1 MRSMAAVLSFAFAI
15 AAALPFAEATAD
27 GSSAARVAFAANAT
41 AGAGVDV
48 QYALAVDPV
57 MTFAEHPGGDRSR
70 PAHDVVD
77 AASAFDILK
86 ERLVGEWTGRIV
98 HSSEPVEA
106 TFYLTGNDSA
116 IVEYIRRPLK
126 PKASMSTVYHLADDN
141 LQLTHYCSFM
151 NQPRL
156 RATSVSQDGNVID
169 FSFIDVTNL
178 ARSGDRYTH
187 RMRVAFPARG
197 RASVSYIGLVE
208 GEEAGDLTVEL
219 ERASPSHP
227 ER

>member
-1 MRSMAAVLSFAFAI
+1 MNGSRVMARCLIALMLPTMFATSGN
-15 AAALPFAEATAD
+15 AE
-27 GSSAARVAFAANAT
+27 N
-41 AGAGVDV
+41 
-48 QYALAVDPV
+48 L
-57 MTFAEHPGGDRSR
+57 
-70 PAHDVVD
+70 VD
-77 AASAFDILK
+77 AEVAFDILK

-116 IVEYIRRPLK
+116 IVEYIQRPQK
-126 PKASMSTVYHLADDN
+126 PKASMSTVYHLADDS

-156 RATSVSQDGNVID
+156 RATSVSPDGNTVE

-178 ARSGDRYTH
+178 ERSGDRYTH
-187 RMRVAFPARG
+187 RMTVKFPAPG
-197 RASVSYIGLVE
+197 KASVSYIGLIE

-219 ERASPSHP
+219 ERSD
-227 ER
+227 